1 VSEIVFA
8 PRVIGAKA
16 LKVLIIGAAG
26 MIGRKLTERI
36 VKDGALNGAPI
47 GRADLVDV
55 VAPQKSP
62 RAPFEIAS
70 QAADIADP
78 ATAPRLVAGRPDVIF
93 HLAAIVSGEAE
104 QNFDKGYAI
113 NLDGA
118 RFLFEAIRQEN
129 LRSDGGYKPRVV
141 FASSIAV
148 FGAPFPETIGDEFF
162 LTPLTSYGTQK
173 AIGELLL
180 ADYSRRGFFD
190 GIGIRLP
197 TICVRPGRPNL
208 AASGFFSN
216 IIREPLAGQEAVL
229 PVSED
234 VRHTHASPRAAVG
247 FLLHAAALDTEKLG
261 ARRNLSMPGVSVTV
275 GEQIEALRK
284 IAGEAAVKRIRRQ
297 PDETIARIVAGWPRL
312 IEAKR
317 ARALGFVA
325 EPTFEEIIRVHIDDE
340 LAGKIA

>member
-1 VSEIVFA
+1 M
-8 PRVIGAKA
+8 GANA
-16 LKVLIIGAAG
+16 LKILMIGAAG
-26 MIGRKLTERI
+26 MIGRKLAERI
-36 VKDGALNGAPI
+36 AKDGALNGSAI
-47 GRADLVDV
+47 ESADLVDI
-55 VAPQKSP
+55 VAPSQPSGAK
-62 RAPFEIAS
+62 FKIAC
-70 QAADIADP
+70 QAADISDP
-78 ATAPRLVAGRPDVIF
+78 ATAPRLVAARPDVIF

-113 NLDGA
+113 NLDGT

-129 LRSDGGYKPRVV
+129 LRSAGGYKPRVV

-148 FGAPFPETIGDEFF
+148 YGAPFPDSIGDEFF

-216 IIREPLAGQEAVL
+216 IIREPLVGQPAVL
-229 PVSED
+229 PVSEE
-234 VRHTHASPRAAVG
+234 VRHTHASPRAAIG
-247 FLLHAAALDTEKLG
+247 FHLHAARLATDKLG

-284 IAGEAAVKRIRRQ
+284 VAGEAAVARIRHE
-297 PDETIARIVAGWPRL
+297 PDETIQRIVAGWPQR
-312 IEAKR
+312 IDARR
-317 ARALGFVA
+317 ARELGFTA
-325 EPTFEEIIRVHIDDE
+325 ESSFEDIIRVHIEDE

>member
-1 VSEIVFA
+1 
-8 PRVIGAKA
+8 

-36 VKDGALNGAPI
+36 AKDGSLHGEPI
-47 GRADLVDV
+47 EQADLIDV
-55 VAPQKSP
+55 VAPQKPTS
-62 RAPFEIAS
+62 APFEIAA
-70 QAADIADP
+70 QAADISDL
-78 ATAPRLVAGRPDVIF
+78 ATAPRLVAGQPDVIF

-113 NLDGA
+113 NLDGT
-118 RFLFEAIRQEN
+118 RFLYEAIRQEN
-129 LRSDGGYKPRVV
+129 LRSGGGYKPRVV

-275 GEQIEALRK
+275 GGQIEALRK
-284 IAGEAAVKRIRRQ
+284 VAGEAATKRIRRQ
-297 PDETIARIVAGWPRL
+297 PDETIIRIVAGWPRL

-325 EPTFEEIIRVHIDDE
+325 EPTFEEIIRVHVEDE
-340 LAGKIA
+340 LAGKTA